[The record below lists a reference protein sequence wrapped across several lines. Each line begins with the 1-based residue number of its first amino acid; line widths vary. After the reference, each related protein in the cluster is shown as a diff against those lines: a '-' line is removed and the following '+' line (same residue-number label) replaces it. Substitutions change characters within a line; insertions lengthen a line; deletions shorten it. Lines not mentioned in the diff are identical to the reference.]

1 MKNLK
6 KFFAVLVVLTLM
18 VSSIVVPV
26 SAAESIKYSDEA
38 QKLYDLGLYKGI
50 STEVF
55 NPDLGSTLNRETGV
69 VMLLRIVGLEKAAL
83 DMSAADVTAA
93 LSKFKDAKDISP
105 WAKNQVAYGVKNG
118 LIVGTTET
126 TFGPKASLD
135 SKAYCTLILRQL
147 GYTVEAGAQYDAA
160 AATLQ
165 EKGGLTAEQAA
176 DYANKSPLIKDDL
189 VGISYGAL
197 KAVDKDGKALFD
209 KLIEA
214 GVFTAEK
221 AAEVGLVSANI
232 ASVTATNGN
241 ISVTFDKDIILT
253 PAAADFT
260 VTQSV
265 YAASATE
272 PTTTTVTASVYG
284 YTAATKTAE
293 LTVAPVTDAAAKTV
307 YYSVAYK
314 NGTPV
319 TSAPIALATVT
330 LSKAVSLSSKVVEAV
345 LTEATNVAAVA
356 GTTFT
361 VKDSAGAVIDV
372 TKAALAGYD
381 TDNKTVL
388 LTLASDTKAGS
399 LYSLT
404 VGSKTVNFGGKAPET
419 TKPTIKDVKSTGFKE
434 VTIEYSEPVVLDG
447 TTVVIAEKYT
457 PKTPLAVKSLKYN
470 GKTKIVVETDEQKG
484 STLYGITVT
493 GTADFSGN
501 VMDKDESKTFGGTEK
516 DTSPIK
522 VSGAAANEPEEVIVK
537 FNVNIDTA
545 TIAAGNFKVEEA
557 YGTTK
562 AVLPVSS
569 ARIATKDDKDLDGTT
584 ALTEAGAKAYVVI
597 SVPGIN
603 STTLYKLTVSGLK
616 SEAGSAMS
624 TTSSE
629 TTTTF
634 TGKSKPTDPFTVSI
648 SGDAATSNTLV
659 EVTFANKV
667 VKADAENVANYAI
680 VEAYGTNKATLE
692 VKSAEL
698 QSDGKTVKLTT
709 ASMGSNLYK
718 ITITGIK
725 DIYGNSI
732 KTEDSKNVLTFS
744 GKAVAAKIS
753 KISNIAYD
761 TGSDTVIVV
770 TFDQAVG
777 STATDVSHYFINNDV
792 GYPEA
797 VETVSGAGN
806 ADKVKLTLP
815 KLTDKKLYTLTV
827 KGLEN
832 ADGVA
837 MDTAGISATFVGKGN
852 SATLPQ
858 LTGVMAID
866 NQTLRIY
873 FDRDVKDSTVDGKI
887 WDSSTNQLKNGVLTF
902 RKTVSSTTTDLDLED
917 RDEYAYQESGDK
929 KNILIVRI
937 SESDATE
944 NPFASGTL
952 RLIGNNTY
960 IDPDN
965 DDLQFAPKADDPQPI
980 VIENVQALDKN
991 TIRVYFNMPVYA
1003 NASAPDLISF
1013 ADINTTQG
1021 FGGDSALALAAA
1033 APVDDTKR
1041 VYDFKVNGNLT
1052 NSTYYFN
1059 VDGSAVKTGNA
1070 LIQDSP
1076 VKGYVGLKDENTS
1089 TDALD
1094 HVRQFVGKN
1103 SDPADIKDVY
1113 AVMTDNKTIKVIY
1126 PTNMDEALVETKGKY
1141 TLCSD
1146 SAGNTA
1152 VTMAD
1157 NQPFAA
1163 THIGEVVYKEG
1174 DKTATITLNT
1184 AIKNG
1189 PVYVKFDK
1197 SLSNAVGTAFV
1208 KDGTSTIVKQFAI
1221 NTADATKVLVK
1232 SVEYDSDARKL
1243 TITLNQK
1250 VNTAN
1255 FADPYSA
1262 ADFVADFK
1270 VTVQASATANYVL
1283 TADDIA
1289 NTTGTTI
1296 AGTGFAGDKIVVT
1309 LNATINGAAETVK
1322 ASEVGKVQFVGTGNL
1337 RGINGNDV
1345 DTDNSMTFAQ

>member
-83 DMSAADVTAA
+83 DMSAADVTEA

-214 GVFTAEK
+214 GVFTAEQ

-345 LTEATNVAAVA
+345 LTEATNAAAVA

-419 TKPTIKDVKSTGFKE
+419 TKPTISTVESTGFKE
-434 VTIEYSEPVVLDG
+434 VTITYSEAVVLEG
-447 TTVVIAEKYT
+447 TTVTIAEKYGS
-457 PKTPLAVKSLKYN
+457 KAALAVKSMKYN
-470 GKTKIVVETDEQKG
+470 GKDKIVVETDEQNG
-484 STLYGITVT
+484 ATLYGITVT

-501 VMDKDESKTFGGTEK
+501 VMDKDDAKTFAGTAK
-516 DTSPIK
+516 DTSEVK
-522 VSGAAANEPEEVIVK
+522 VTGAAANNPEEAVVE
-537 FNVNIDTA
+537 FNVVIDTA
-545 TIAAGNFKVEEA
+545 TISASAFKVEEA
-557 YGTTK
+557 YGAK
-562 AVLPVSS
+562 AVLPVTE
-569 ARIATKDDKDLDGTT
+569 ARIATKDDKDK
-584 ALTEAGAKAYVVI
+584 AGASLTDVTAKKNVI
-597 SVPGIN
+597 ITVPGTKA
-603 STTLYKLTVSGLK
+603 STLYKVTVTGLK
-616 SEAGSAMS
+616 SEAGIGMSSTASETS
-624 TTSSE
+624 TT
-629 TTTTF
+629 F
-634 TGKSKPTDPFTVSI
+634 AGMPKPTDPYTFTIKNGTNV
-648 SGDAATSNTLV
+648 ATSNTLV

-667 VKADAENVANYAI
+667 VKADAENIANYAI
-680 VEAYGTNKATLE
+680 VEAYGNKAALE
-692 VKSAEL
+692 VKAAEL

-709 ASMGSNLYK
+709 ASMSASIYK
-718 ITITGIK
+718 LTVTGIK
-725 DIYGNSI
+725 DVYGNSV
-732 KTEDSKNVLTFS
+732 KTDSSANVVSFS
-744 GKAVAAKIS
+744 GVAVAPKIS
-753 KISNIAYD
+753 AINSIAYD
-761 TGSDTVIVV
+761 GASETVIIVK
-770 TFDQAVG
+770 FDQNVG
-777 STATDVSHYFINNDV
+777 SSLTDVAHYTINNDV
-792 GYPEA
+792 GYPENA
-797 VETVSGAGN
+797 EAGAN
-806 ADKVKLTLP
+806 SNEVKLTLP
-815 KLTDKKLYTLTV
+815 KLTLGTIYTLTV

-837 MDTAGISATFVGKGN
+837 MDSAGVSATFVGRGN
-852 SATLPQ
+852 ASTLPE
-858 LTGVMAID
+858 LTAVIPVD
-866 NQTLRIY
+866 NQTLKIY
-873 FDRDVKDSTVDGKI
+873 FDRDVKDSKIDGVI
-887 WDSSTNQLKNGVLTF
+887 WDSSNKTLKAADVFLYSTDGGA
-902 RKTVSSTTTDLDLED
+902 TTTTLKDG
-917 RDEYAYQESGDK
+917 EYAYQDPSN
-929 KNILIVRI
+929 KNVLVVRI
-937 SESDATE
+937 DEDDAFK
-944 NPFASGTL
+944 NGSL
-952 RLIGNNTY
+952 KLIGKST
-960 IDPDN
+960 
-965 DDLQFAPKADDPQPI
+965 LFATDKNQLVFVKIADDPAEI
-980 VIENVQALDKN
+980 VVDNVVALN
-991 TIRVYFNMPVYA
+991 TTTIRVYFNMPVYGTL
-1003 NASAPDLISF
+1003 NTF
-1013 ADINTTQG
+1013 ADVKNEKAAYSSGI
-1021 FGGDSALALAAA
+1021 ALSNATAI
-1033 APVDDTKR
+1033 DDTNK
-1041 VYDFKVNGNLT
+1041 VYDFKLASALT
-1052 NSTYYFN
+1052 SGTYYLN
-1059 VDGSAVKTGNA
+1059 INGAAVDGPNAIIKDKSTTGN
-1070 LIQDSP
+1070 
-1076 VKGYVGLKDENTS
+1076 GYVGMKDEDTS
-1089 TDALD
+1089 TAGFQQ
-1094 HVRQFVGKN
+1094 VRPFAGTTTAA
-1103 SDPADIKDVY
+1103 ADIKDVY
-1113 AVMTDNKTIKVIY
+1113 AQMVDDKTIKVYYQQLMNTTTPDNTDASASISVLDFD
-1126 PTNMDEALVETKGKY
+1126 NY
-1141 TLCSD
+1141 TIVNGSD
-1146 SAGNTA
+1146 VA
-1152 VTMAD
+1152 VTMSD
-1157 NQPFAA
+1157 NNSFDVSD
-1163 THIGEVVYKEG
+1163 IGKITYDSK
-1174 DKTATITLNT
+1174 DNSATITLNKSIKT
-1184 AIKNG
+1184 AAGGAFLKI
-1189 PVYVKFDK
+1189 DK
-1197 SLSNAVGTAFV
+1197 ATANATQTAFV
-1208 KDGTSTIVKQFAI
+1208 KDGTSTISKQFALSTTAAAKVKVDSVSYDSANGVI
-1221 NTADATKVLVK
+1221 TVKFNQEVKSSGSNLVVTSGKGTNVVAALEITIHKSTGDVLLEEDDITDVTAEDVDGGSVADTSSTFTKTIKIKLAGTTKADAV
-1232 SVEYDSDARKL
+1232 
-1243 TITLNQK
+1243 
-1250 VNTAN
+1250 
-1255 FADPYSA
+1255 
-1262 ADFVADFK
+1262 
-1270 VTVQASATANYVL
+1270 
-1283 TADDIA
+1283 
-1289 NTTGTTI
+1289 
-1296 AGTGFAGDKIVVT
+1296 AGT
-1309 LNATINGAAETVK
+1309 
-1322 ASEVGKVQFVGTGNL
+1322 VGKVKMKANL
-1337 RGINGNDV
+1337 IGINGNGV
-1345 DTDNSMTFAQ
+1345 DTDSSMTFAQ